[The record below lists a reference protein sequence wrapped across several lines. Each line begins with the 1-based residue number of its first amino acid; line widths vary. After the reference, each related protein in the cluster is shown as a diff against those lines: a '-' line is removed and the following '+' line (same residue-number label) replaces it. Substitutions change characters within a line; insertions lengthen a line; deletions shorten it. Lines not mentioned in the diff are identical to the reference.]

1 MPNYGASFGG
11 ALDPGRTPSTSS
23 TSSSIPPLPHAWIRQ
38 LFAPAVAAKIFR
50 VQVWLLTHKGY
61 SLSLALL
68 AFFFFKYVRVRWR
81 QLLNGRRTSASWS
94 AGAMSEEAGSHTA
107 AGTSEAAPSL
117 LLNREG
123 GLIPAVSSSSA
134 LTALSGATQIV
145 GSTRTAVRNAL
156 LRWLGFPE
164 LLDARLEYRTQVD
177 FNRVQACL
185 LSAEHIEIGRVEK
198 RTLFVRR
205 LDDLFPNQYLRAK
218 IMKAALL
225 CVESPD
231 EEVVL
236 PVKLSVK
243 DKWVVL
249 NTCTNCLSELF
260 APAHL
265 FFNEAR
271 QNTSFYRSA
280 WYVFTITCTRNQAGG
295 RFFVTPSKRVVGEA
309 DVGQLCLRIICVSE
323 QELRKI
329 ASGEIEEPANGFF
342 NERHAGRWRVL
353 QRIANL
359 FVRQLE
365 NVAGQEFDGRIDWG
379 ANLCGRL
386 GATAL
391 ERRKMRQS
399 ELGLHSTAYSSL
411 TESATASLAA
421 TGAKNSSTSGQ
432 HHHQVGQQAGRF
444 ASMRDI
450 ISNEDDIYHPEDN
463 CFLRIHIP
471 FPGADR
477 IDIKDRERRCQ
488 DVVLYS

>member
-68 AFFFFKYVRVRWR
+68 AFFFF
-81 QLLNGRRTSASWS
+81 N
-94 AGAMSEEAGSHTA
+94 
-107 AGTSEAAPSL
+107 
-117 LLNREG
+117 
-123 GLIPAVSSSSA
+123 SA

-342 NERHAGRWRVL
+342 NERHAGRWR
-353 QRIANL
+353 
-359 FVRQLE
+359 LE